1 MEDFDNYSKDNR
13 RAARNQAKAEHFK
26 NGKNKARCHKDKV
39 VETQL
44 NSTQEA
50 EISHL
55 GYKVR
60 KSLSEETLSK
70 IKNSNFD
77 KSYVS
82 DTIFYSQ
89 KNDIKLEP
97 IPKPIHEDGPDVE
110 FVEQNLISF
119 IQEINKSEL
128 NDWVVLNYTNPTIP
142 GGDFDKD
149 ASVYEES
156 LVLSSGLY
164 LSLKECNNM
173 YVKNRDYE
181 ETGLFRDDIIYS
193 PNVPFF
199 RDEEFNF
206 LEEDDCYNIS
216 IISIPAINYVK
227 YSKSEDFCEKEYEKN
242 MKNKINRIYKTAL
255 KNGHT
260 KLVLG
265 PWGCGL
271 EGGPLKKVIEWFSED
286 ELSDLFDQIYFVCE
300 DEETV
305 KIMQNNF

>member
-13 RAARNQAKAEHFK
+13 RAARNQAKADHFK

-39 VETQL
+39 VEVQL

-55 GYKVR
+55 GFKVR
-60 KSLSEETLSK
+60 KTLSDETLNK

-77 KSYVS
+77 TSYVLE
-82 DTIFYSQ
+82 TILYSH
-89 KNDIKLEP
+89 KNEIKLDP
-97 IPKPIHEDGPDVE
+97 IPEPIHEDGPDIE
-110 FVEQNLISF
+110 FAKENLINF
-119 IQEINKSEL
+119 IQEIDKSEL
-128 NDWVVLNYTNPTIP
+128 KDWILINYANPTKP
-142 GGDFDKD
+142 GGGFDKD

-164 LSLKECNNM
+164 LSLKKCDNV

-181 ETGLFRDDIIYS
+181 ESGLFRDDLIYS

-199 RDEEFNF
+199 RDSDFNF
-206 LEEDDCYNIS
+206 LEDDDCYKIS
-216 IISIPAINYVK
+216 IISIPTVNYVK
-227 YSKSEDFCEKEYEKN
+227 YSKTENFSEEDYEKN
-242 MKNKINRIYKTAL
+242 MRNKIGRIYRTAL
-255 KNGHT
+255 KHGHT
-260 KLVLG
+260 KLILG

-286 ELSDLFDQIYFVCE
+286 KLSDLFDQIYFVCE

-305 KIMQNNF
+305 KIMQENF